1 MNREG
6 REREIHSRGLLDS
19 LLHEKKMG
27 SPKVIVLI
35 MTVVMETMAN
45 PIQIVSIPKDSMKVS
60 ETVSDPELVDLQNIQ
75 FRLEPKFES
84 YPASNNASSSNPFFQ
99 ILVHSKPEH
108 FEARS
113 LIRDTWGSV
122 KEIEG
127 HIIRVSFLM
136 GSQSSA
142 KAKFFS
148 DPKLNSAESIP
159 IKAFRD
165 LRAISSVKRKPNLV
179 EKLAEESHKY
189 GDILQGN
196 FLDTPHNDSIKHIMG
211 LKWAQEQI
219 ALGFKPGFILKTEDD
234 VFIEIFH
241 LVNFVQAVYS
251 SEKSHER
258 SLICDVIPRGTGP
271 RENNMMSLVPQ
282 QGHKDPVELYPDYCS
297 GSGFLLSPDLV
308 PEILEASSKVP
319 KFWNGDIYVT
329 GLIRQAL
336 GISPKYLNLRY
347 SNDEQSYLKWLE
359 SKSTL
364 PLPYI
369 FVPLNASNPDGMTNV
384 SKRLWTKT
392 ISIQNQ

>member
-1 MNREG
+1 
-6 REREIHSRGLLDS
+6 
-19 LLHEKKMG
+19 MG
-27 SPKVIVLI
+27 ALNVIFPI
-35 MTVVMETMAN
+35 MIVVVETAAS
-45 PIQIVSIPKDSMKVS
+45 PIQIVSTTSTSKDSLTGPDKMIALTLPDV
-60 ETVSDPELVDLQNIQ
+60 VDLRDIQ

-84 YPASNNASSSNPFFQ
+84 YTTSNASSNPFFQ
-99 ILVHSKPEH
+99 ILVHSKPGH

-113 LIRDTWGSV
+113 LIRKTWGSV

-127 HIIRVSFLM
+127 HIVRVAFLI

-142 KAKFFS
+142 EGKFFS
-148 DPKLNSAESIP
+148 DQKLNSAESIP
-159 IKAFRD
+159 IKVFRD
-165 LRAISSVKRKPNLV
+165 LRSISSLKRKSNLAGR
-179 EKLAEESHKY
+179 LTEEAYTY
-189 GDILQGN
+189 GDILQGS
-196 FLDTPHNDSIKHIMG
+196 FLDTPQNDSIKHMLG

-219 ALGFKPGFILKTEDD
+219 ASGIKPDFILKTEDH

-251 SEKSHER
+251 SKKAHER

-271 RENNMMSLVPQ
+271 RENNMISLVPLP
-282 QGHKDPVELYPDYCS
+282 GHQDPVELYPDYCS

-308 PEILEASSKVP
+308 SEILETSTKVP

-336 GISPKYLNLRY
+336 RISPKYLNLRY
-347 SNDEQSYLKWLE
+347 SNDEQSYMKWLE

-369 FVPLNASNPDGMTNV
+369 FVTLNASNPDGMV
-384 SKRLWTKT
+384 DVFKRLWTKT